1 MDWNWKEFQ
10 KEVTFSD
17 EAISIGVYFGGL
29 LWDMV
34 YFNVVI
40 ITFMHIF
47 SCSIFIGAPLEIGDF
62 LFNHLLKVHVM
73 VKFSSLFYC
82 S

>member
-17 EAISIGVYFGGL
+17 EAISIAVYFGGL

-47 SCSIFIGAPLEIGDF
+47 YRSIFIGAPLEIGGF
-62 LFNHLLKVHVM
+62 LFNHLLKVHVS
-73 VKFSSLFYC
+73 VKFTS
-82 S
+82 